1 MVLRVLDPTA
11 EINKPPQSK
20 PMRVIETLQAKRVGM
35 LWGRHAA
42 SMKFWPVFEEAVV
55 ARFKPSETIRLYKKG
70 TWNPATLPE
79 IEKLATEIDYALIG
93 VGA

>member
-1 MVLRVLDPTA
+1 MVLRVLDPMA
-11 EINKPPQSK
+11 DINKPPEGK
-20 PMRVIETLQAKRVGM
+20 PMRGIESLEAKRVGL

-42 SMKFWPVFEEAVV
+42 SMKFWPVFEA
-55 ARFKPSETIRLYKKG
+55 AIIAKFKPSQAIRLYKKG

-79 IEKLATEIDYALIG
+79 VEKLATEIDYALIG

>member
-1 MVLRVLDPTA
+1 MTLRVLDPTA
-11 EINKPPQSK
+11 DINKAPAAK
-20 PMRVIETLQAKRVGM
+20 PLRVMETLHAKRVGL

-42 SMKFWPVFEEAVV
+42 SMKFWPVFEEAVA
-55 ARFKPSETIRLYKKG
+55 ARFKPSETVRLYKKG

-79 IEKLATEIDYALIG
+79 VEKLATQVDYALIG

>member
-1 MVLRVLDPTA
+1 MVLRVLDPMA
-11 EINKPPQSK
+11 EINKPPEGK
-20 PMRVIETLQAKRVGM
+20 PIRGIKSLEAKRVGL

-42 SMKFWPVFEEAVV
+42 SMKFWPVFEEAVL
-55 ARFKPSETIRLYKKG
+55 AKFKPSETIRLYKKS

-79 IEKLATEIDYALIG
+79 VEKLATEIDYALIG

>member
-1 MVLRVLDPTA
+1 MVLRVLDPA
-11 EINKPPQSK
+11 AQINKPPAAK
-20 PMRVIETLQAKRVGM
+20 PLRGIASLEGRRVGL

-42 SMKFWPVFEEAVV
+42 TVRFWPVFEEAVL
-55 ARFKPSETIRLYKKG
+55 AQFKPSQTIRLYKKS

-79 IEKLATEIDYALIG
+79 VEKLATEIDYALIG

>member
-1 MVLRVLDPTA
+1 MPSSTSSFS
-11 EINKPPQSK
+11 PP
-20 PMRVIETLQAKRVGM
+20 PPDGGEMIIKRRL

-42 SMKFWPVFEEAVV
+42 SMKFWPVFEEVV
-55 ARFKPSETIRLYKKG
+55 EAKFKPSETVRLYKSG

-79 IEKLATEIDYALIG
+79 VEKLAKKIDYALIE